1 MLYVQVAAA
10 NCFDCDSTQTCLR
23 ELFYFE
29 CFLLLT
35 IMLSLR
41 FLGAGGMHFVL
52 LGGDHFFSDC
62 WAGRLSLRSTG
73 CSGILFKS

>member
-1 MLYVQVAAA
+1 MLYVQVAAT
-10 NCFDCDSTQTCLR
+10 NCFNIDSTQTCLR
-23 ELFYFE
+23 EHFYFE

-35 IMLSLR
+35 NNAVGG

-62 WAGRLSLRSTG
+62 WAGRLSLRSAG
-73 CSGILFKS
+73 CSGILFRS